1 MKKIFSSA
9 SLIILP
15 MLVFAQASVPP
26 QSARY
31 FNGPTVSGITSSTAD
46 VALSGDVLAGLTTE
60 DRAQVY
66 FEYIEPNRVC
76 ILIYPQPEA
85 CRPKTTPKG
94 QTSVTLTGLTQ
105 GTAYSVTYK
114 KDNTIRCITA
124 PCPSNELRGLSVD
137 FTTPMSDPGQGASVP
152 ITHTLYWGSYGAEV
166 VTLQTI
172 LKQAGFYAY
181 QVTGYYGKGTVY
193 SVKKFQKSVGIPPTG
208 VVGSRTRAALQGLGV
223 SNGSAQGELFE
234 GIVEAVSTA
243 CFADG
248 ECSITINGKKVVTT
262 IGWSQQVVGSVRGVA
277 DFGQAQSKIGSH
289 AKVFAQKTAGGYT
302 LYGNAAYYVEIK

>member
-1 MKKIFSSA
+1 MKKILSSA

-15 MLVFAQASVPP
+15 MIVFAQASVPT

-31 FNGPTVSGITSSTAD
+31 FNGPTVSRVTSSTAD

-66 FEYIEPNRVC
+66 FEYTEPNRVC

-114 KDNTIRCITA
+114 RDNTIRCITA

-137 FTTPMSDPGQGASVP
+137 FTTTVSDPRQGASVP

-172 LKQAGFYAY
+172 LKQAGFYTY
-181 QVTGYYGKGTVY
+181 QVTGYYGKGTVH
-193 SVKKFQKSVGIPPTG
+193 SVKKFQKSVVIPPTG
-208 VVGSRTRAALQGLGV
+208 VVGSRTRAALLKLVATG
-223 SNGSAQGELFE
+223 AQDEVFE
-234 GIVEAVSTA
+234 GVVQAVSTA

-248 ECSITINGKKVVTT
+248 ECSITISGKKVVTT
-262 IGWSQQVVGSVRGVA
+262 VGWSQQVVGSVRGVA
-277 DFGQAQSKIGSH
+277 DFGQVQNKIGSR
-289 AKVFAQKTAGGYT
+289 AKVFAQKTADGYT
-302 LYGNAAYYVEIK
+302 LYGNAAYYVEIF